1 LGSLANENRWSA
13 FQIESIMGYHPAKI
27 YRYNKVKDEVGW
39 NSLGVLQMLNVKY
52 IVTLEELAHPA
63 FEKVFTGKLF
73 HQGKYLKANVY
84 QFKYALPR
92 VYFTQE
98 VKVLLEMED
107 QLTMLRKQDFNP
119 LATAIVER
127 EVGAVEYNPNSQVY
141 ISIWS
146 PDKIEIEV
154 STPTDQFL
162 VLSEIYYP
170 EGWEIT
176 SHPDWGIHPV
186 NTILRGLHIPAG
198 AHHIVMEFIPNDV
211 RYGTFL
217 TWGST
222 AILILFILAGI
233 ISKRKENE
241 SLAET
246 I

>member
-1 LGSLANENRWSA
+1 LANENRWSA

-52 IVTLEELAHPA
+52 IVTLEELPHPA
-63 FEKVFTGKLF
+63 FEKVFSGKLF
-73 HQGKYLKANVY
+73 HQGKFQKANVY

-92 VYFTQE
+92 VFFAQNVE
-98 VKVLLEMED
+98 I
-107 QLTMLRKQDFNP
+107 LTELKDHLDLLRKQGFNP
-119 LATAIVER
+119 LNTAVLEQQIGEIAYHPDADVEMM
-127 EVGAVEYNPNSQVY
+127 Y
-141 ISIWS
+141 WS
-146 PDKIEIEV
+146 PDKIVIEV

-176 SHPDWGIHPV
+176 SHPDWEIHPV

-233 ISKRKENE
+233 ISKRKVNE
-241 SLAET
+241 SIAET